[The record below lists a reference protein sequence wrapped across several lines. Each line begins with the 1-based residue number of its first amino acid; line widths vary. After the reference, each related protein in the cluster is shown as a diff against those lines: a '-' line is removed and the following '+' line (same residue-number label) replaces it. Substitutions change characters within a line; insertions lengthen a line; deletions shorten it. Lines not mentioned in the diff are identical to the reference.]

1 LGIDSGNIQEA
12 KELEWELMLKNLA
25 QRAGIELT
33 TFPDKKSASDK
44 VILAGLM
51 KARSSVSNGWL
62 ATRLGM
68 GRPASVSQYVGR
80 LELIKGEAWKKKE
93 RVLSRMKT

>member
-1 LGIDSGNIQEA
+1 KLA
-12 KELEWELMLKNLA
+12 KE
-25 QRAGIELT
+25 AGIEIPKL
-33 TFPDKKSASDK
+33 PDKKSAPDK
-44 VILAGLM
+44 VILASLM

-62 ATRLGM
+62 ADRLGM

-93 RVLSRMKT
+93 RILSIMKI